1 MKKLV
6 LLALASIMVWSC
18 NNPDKTPA
26 EQHTTV
32 QEPHQHDENVLAIET
47 NNGGKWL
54 VNEEM
59 KPYVNKGEELV
70 DTYLQS
76 NQTDYKALAKQ
87 LKIENDQLVKS
98 CTMKGKDHD
107 ELHKWL
113 RPHLTIV
120 DELEKQTDPTKAN
133 ETVAQLQDSYQLYH
147 QYFN

>member
-6 LLALASIMVWSC
+6 LFALASIMIWSC
-18 NNPDKTPA
+18 NNPEKTA
-26 EQHTTV
+26 TEQHTTA
-32 QEPHQHDENVLAIET
+32 QEPHQHDENILDIEL
-47 NNGGKWL
+47 NDGGKWL

-59 KPYVNKGEELV
+59 KPYVNNGEKLV
-70 DTYLQS
+70 NTYIKS
-76 NQTDYKALAKQ
+76 NQTDYHALAKQ

-113 RPHLTIV
+113 HPHLTMV
-120 DELEKQTDPTKAN
+120 DELQKQTDAAKAG
-133 ETVAQLQDSYQLYH
+133 ETVAQIQKSYHLYH